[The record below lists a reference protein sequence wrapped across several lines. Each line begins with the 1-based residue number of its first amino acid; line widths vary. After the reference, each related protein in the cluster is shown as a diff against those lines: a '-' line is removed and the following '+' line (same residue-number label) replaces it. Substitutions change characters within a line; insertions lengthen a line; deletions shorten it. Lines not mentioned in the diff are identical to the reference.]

1 MNLWENVVG
10 IVTRPGCTSMLIVT
24 LARNAFIESIRQ
36 PVQAVLV
43 CAGLLALILNVNI
56 AGYTLEDDNK
66 LLVDL
71 GLSTLFLLGLLMAAF
86 TATSVLAKEIENKT
100 VLTVVSKPV
109 GRPLVVIGKFLGV
122 AAAIATSYW
131 LLSLVFLLTVR
142 HRVQSSVRAE
152 DIFDPPVVT
161 FGLLAAVLTFVIAG
175 LANYLYR
182 WSFPATFAVVG
193 AVMATVAWALVS
205 CISRIWQLQSPLTDF
220 DPQLVTGLV
229 LVFEAI
235 IVLTAIAIAASTRL
249 GQIATLLVCCGVFLV
264 GLVGEYF
271 LAAATAGRAWL
282 RPLAA
287 VVPNLQFFWPADA
300 LTQGST
306 ITLGY
311 LGMVTLYTAC
321 LVGAAMSLAV
331 ILFQRRDV
339 G

>member
-1 MNLWENVVG
+1 MPL
-10 IVTRPGCTSMLIVT
+10 LT
-24 LARNAFIESIRQ
+24 LARNAFLESIRQ
-36 PVQAVLV
+36 PVHAVLI
-43 CAGLLALILNVNI
+43 CCGLLALLLNVNV

-71 GLSTLFLLGLLMAAF
+71 GLSTLFLTGLLLAAF
-86 TATSVLAKEIENKT
+86 TATSVLAKEIENRT

-109 GRPLVVIGKFLGV
+109 PRPAVVLGKFLGV
-122 AAAIATSYW
+122 AAAIAIAYW
-131 LLSLVFLLTVR
+131 LLAIVFLLTVR

-161 FGLLAAVLTFVIAG
+161 FGLLAALLSFLVAG
-175 LANYLYR
+175 LTNYLYR

-193 AVMATVAWALVS
+193 SGAATVAWGFVS
-205 CISRIWQLQSPLTDF
+205 CISRTWQLQNPATDF
-220 DPQLVTGLV
+220 NPQLAIGLA

-235 IVLTAIAIAASTRL
+235 LVLTAIAIAASTRL
-249 GQIATLLVCCGVFLV
+249 GQIATLLVCVGMFLV

-271 LAAATAGRAWL
+271 LSVATAGRHWL

-300 LTQGST
+300 LAQESE

-311 LGMVTLYTAC
+311 LGTVTLYAAC
-321 LVGAAMSLAV
+321 LVGAAMSVAV
-331 ILFQRRDV
+331 MLFQQRDV

>member
-1 MNLWENVVG
+1 
-10 IVTRPGCTSMLIVT
+10 
-24 LARNAFIESIRQ
+24 
-36 PVQAVLV
+36 
-43 CAGLLALILNVNI
+43 
-56 AGYTLEDDNK
+56 
-66 LLVDL
+66 
-71 GLSTLFLLGLLMAAF
+71 
-86 TATSVLAKEIENKT
+86 
-100 VLTVVSKPV
+100 VVSKPV

-122 AAAIATSYW
+122 SAAIATSYW

-161 FGLLAAVLTFVIAG
+161 FGLLAAALTFAVAG

-182 WSFPATFAVVG
+182 WSFPATFAVAG
-193 AVMATVAWALVS
+193 AVSATVAWALIS
-205 CISRIWQLQSPLTDF
+205 CISRAWRLQSPLVDF

-249 GQIATLLVCCGVFLV
+249 GQIATLMVCCGVFLV

-271 LAAATAGRAWL
+271 LSAATAGRAWL
-282 RPLAA
+282 RPVAA

-300 LTQGST
+300 LTQGSI

-311 LGMVTLYTAC
+311 LGTVTMYTAC

-331 ILFQRRDV
+331 MLFQCRDV

>member
-1 MNLWENVVG
+1 
-10 IVTRPGCTSMLIVT
+10 MLVFT
-24 LARNAFIESIRQ
+24 LARNAFIESIWQ
-36 PVQAVLV
+36 PVQALLI
-43 CAGLLALILNVNI
+43 CAGLLAL
-56 AGYTLEDDNK
+56 
-66 LLVDL
+66 
-71 GLSTLFLLGLLMAAF
+71 
-86 TATSVLAKEIENKT
+86 VL
-100 VLTVVSKPV
+100 
-109 GRPLVVIGKFLGV
+109 
-122 AAAIATSYW
+122 
-131 LLSLVFLLTVR
+131 LLTVR
-142 HRVQSSVRAE
+142 HRVQASVRAE
-152 DIFDPPVVT
+152 DIFDPSVVT

-220 DPQLVTGLV
+220 DPQLVSGLL

-271 LAAATAGRAWL
+271 LSAATAGREWL
-282 RPLAA
+282 RPVAA

-306 ITLGY
+306 ITVGY
-311 LGMVTLYTAC
+311 LGMVPLYTAC

-331 ILFQRRDV
+331 MLFQRRDV

>member
-1 MNLWENVVG
+1 MPL
-10 IVTRPGCTSMLIVT
+10 VTI
-24 LARNAFIESIRQ
+24 ARNAFLESIRQ
-36 PVQAVLV
+36 PIHAVLI
-43 CAGLLALILNVNI
+43 CAALLALVLNVNL

-71 GLSTLFLLGLLMAAF
+71 GLSTLFLSGLLMAAF
-86 TATSVLAKEIENKT
+86 TATSVLSREIENKT

-109 GRPLVVIGKFLGV
+109 PRPQVVVGKFLGV
-122 AAAIATSYW
+122 AAAIATAYW
-131 LLSLVFLLTVR
+131 LLAAVFLLTVR
-142 HRVQSSVRAE
+142 HRVQSSVREE

-161 FGLLAAVLTFVIAG
+161 FGLLAIGLTFLIAG

-182 WSFPATFAVVG
+182 WSFPATFSIVG
-193 AVMATVAWALVS
+193 AVLATVAWGLVS
-205 CISRIWQLQSPLTDF
+205 CVSRWWRLQAPGTDF
-220 DPQLVTGLV
+220 DPQLAIGLA

-235 IVLTAIAIAASTRL
+235 IVLAAIAIAASTRL
-249 GQIATLLVCCGVFLV
+249 GQIPTLLVCVGVFLV

-271 LAAATAGRAWL
+271 LSLASAGQGWL

-306 ITLGY
+306 ITLGH
-311 LGMVTLYTAC
+311 LGTVTAYAAC
-321 LVGAAMSLAV
+321 LIAAAMSLAV
-331 ILFQRRDV
+331 ILFQQRDV